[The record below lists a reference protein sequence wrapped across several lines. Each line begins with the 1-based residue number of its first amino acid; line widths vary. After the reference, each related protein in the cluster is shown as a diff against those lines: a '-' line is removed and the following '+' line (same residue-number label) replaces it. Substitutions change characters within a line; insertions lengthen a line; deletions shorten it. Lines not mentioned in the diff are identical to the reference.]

1 MRFRPFRAIKFA
13 YKILYARIKTFGL
26 VYFWRFT
33 SRFRKTNKIQAEEI
47 DWDALHELVEKM
59 TAPLPEGF
67 VVESSLVEVEE

>member
-26 VYFWRFT
+26 VYFWRLT
-33 SRFRKTNKIQAEEI
+33 SRFRNTNKKLSED
-47 DWDALHELVEKM
+47 DWEALHELVEKM

-67 VVESSLVEVEE
+67 VPEAFLEEVEE

>member
-26 VYFWRFT
+26 VYFWCLT
-33 SRFRKTNKIQAEEI
+33 SRFRKTNKKLSED
-47 DWDALHELVEKM
+47 DWEALHELVEKM

-67 VVESSLVEVEE
+67 VPETFLEEVEE